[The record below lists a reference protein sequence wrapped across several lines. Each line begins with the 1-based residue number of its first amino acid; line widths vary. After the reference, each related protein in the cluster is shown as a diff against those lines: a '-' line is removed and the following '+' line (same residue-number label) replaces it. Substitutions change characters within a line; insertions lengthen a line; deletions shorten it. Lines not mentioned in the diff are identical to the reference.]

1 MAWTGKI
8 IGAIIG
14 SVAGPVGT
22 LVGGAIGH
30 LFDEAQNDSASRPVR
45 SPRKPSTYST
55 RRRTSTRSAPR
66 GKTIYSKVVGVSLAG
81 RQTVAKSLRPGDALT
96 LVRERDNRHDPNA
109 IAVYAGNR
117 QLGYIKKELAARL
130 APEIDRGV
138 VYDCKVEA
146 ITGGGQ
152 LTTGVNIR
160 ITKKDHAHSPNRAP
174 SARKTSSGYRANS
187 YDAFGYDDDY
197 EDDYIAPEFK
207 AANYYG
213 YNYDSDYRDW
223 VPGEPA
229 PWDPCDADPDICCG
243 YDH

>member
-1 MAWTGKI
+1 MTAR
-8 IGAIIG
+8 
-14 SVAGPVGT
+14 
-22 LVGGAIGH
+22 
-30 LFDEAQNDSASRPVR
+30 SRPSR
-45 SPRKPSTYST
+45 GEASSPPALTFALP
-55 RRRTSTRSAPR
+55 RRTT
-66 GKTIYSKVVGVSLAG
+66 
-81 RQTVAKSLRPGDALT
+81 
-96 LVRERDNRHDPNA
+96 
-109 IAVYAGNR
+109 
-117 QLGYIKKELAARL
+117 
-130 APEIDRGV
+130 
-138 VYDCKVEA
+138 
-146 ITGGGQ
+146 
-152 LTTGVNIR
+152 
-160 ITKKDHAHSPNRAP
+160 HSPNRAP